1 MSQSNPSLPHM
12 FQHIQESPTSAIN
25 ACILTVLKI
34 MQRLRFRN
42 AGYGAWAGME
52 CKLDPQLEA
61 WVGEAVV
68 KRIRYCTN
76 NIFKAANPPGALP
89 KLDAHQI
96 TARMGLT
103 PHDGGF
109 DPAVSRRIE
118 ESLNPMIKHMLWAF
132 DFVRM
137 EKDNYEDFV
146 PADRY
151 RLARM
156 LGLMPN
162 GKVPLVFDIVSKY
175 GPNKGQK
182 VGVWRG
188 TLDQLSHVKGDQGL
202 LPTRM

>member
-1 MSQSNPSLPHM
+1 MKDGGGLVLPD
-12 FQHIQESPTSAIN
+12 IISSDSELWRDAK
-25 ACILTVLKI
+25 AAI

-42 AGYGAWAGME
+42 AGYVAWAGMQCVLE
-52 CKLDPQLEA
+52 PQLEA
-61 WVGEAVV
+61 WVGEGVM
-68 KRIRYCTN
+68 KRCRYCTN
-76 NIFKAANPPGALP
+76 NIFKAADPLGAP
-89 KLDAHQI
+89 HKFDAHQI

-103 PHDGGF
+103 LHDGGF
-109 DPAVSRRIE
+109 DPAVPRRIE
-118 ESLNPMIKHMLWAF
+118 ESLNHMIKHMLWAF

-137 EKDNYEDFV
+137 EKDNYKGFV

-188 TLDQLSHVKGDQGL
+188 TLDQLSHEKGDQRL
-202 LPTRM
+202 LPNKT

>member
-1 MSQSNPSLPHM
+1 M
-12 FQHIQESPTSAIN
+12 FQHIQACPTAEFI
-25 ACILTVLKI
+25 ACILTAWKI

-42 AGYGAWAGME
+42 AGYGAWAGMV
-52 CKLDPQLEA
+52 CVLDPQLEA

-68 KRIRYCTN
+68 KRCRYCTN
-76 NIFKAANPPGALP
+76 KIFQAVNPPGAP
-89 KLDAHQI
+89 RKLDAHQI

-103 PHDGGF
+103 LHDGGF

-118 ESLNPMIKHMLWAF
+118 ESLNHMIKHMLWAF
-132 DFVRM
+132 DFVKM
-137 EKDNYEDFV
+137 EKDNYKNFV

-182 VGVWRG
+182 MGVWRG
-188 TLDQLSHVKGDQGL
+188 TLDQLSHVKGDQRL
-202 LPTRM
+202 LPNKT